1 MGQLSV
7 YFVFPFDTPPV
18 LSFGNLSLNIRNIYR
33 NLRHDNLQEEVFC
46 MAKVGVEQSLTNIQQ
61 ALREKGYDVVELK
74 QESDAQNC
82 DCCVVTGL
90 DSNVMG
96 MQDTFTKGSVID
108 ANGMSADEVCQQV
121 DSRLQ

>member
-1 MGQLSV
+1 
-7 YFVFPFDTPPV
+7 
-18 LSFGNLSLNIRNIYR
+18 
-33 NLRHDNLQEEVFC
+33 

-61 ALREKGYDVVELK
+61 VLREKGYDVVELK

-96 MQDTFTKGSVID
+96 MQDTLTKGSVID

-121 DSRLQ
+121 ESRLQ

>member
-1 MGQLSV
+1 
-7 YFVFPFDTPPV
+7 
-18 LSFGNLSLNIRNIYR
+18 
-33 NLRHDNLQEEVFC
+33 

-74 QESDAQNC
+74 QETDAKNC

-108 ANGMSADEVCQQV
+108 ANGMSADEVCREVENKIQ
-121 DSRLQ
+121 

>member
-1 MGQLSV
+1 
-7 YFVFPFDTPPV
+7 
-18 LSFGNLSLNIRNIYR
+18 
-33 NLRHDNLQEEVFC
+33 

-74 QESDAQNC
+74 QEADAKNC

-96 MQDTFTKGSVID
+96 MQDTYTKGSVID
-108 ANGMSADEVCQQV
+108 AAGMSADEVCREVENRVQ
-121 DSRLQ
+121 

>member
-1 MGQLSV
+1 MILSGGG
-7 YFVFPFDTPPV
+7 VF
-18 LSFGNLSLNIRNIYR
+18 
-33 NLRHDNLQEEVFC
+33 
-46 MAKVGVEQSLTNIQQ
+46 MAKIGVEQSLTNIQM

-96 MQDTFTKGSVID
+96 MQDISTKGSVIE

-121 DSRLQ
+121 ESRLQ